1 MADFAVST
9 KYTAVDK
16 MSGPF
21 NKMKNTAMGFGSVLK
36 GVLSANIITAGFNR
50 LAGGVRETARAFVDF
65 DASITKA
72 GAKFKDMSKDAAT
85 AQKQMEGLK
94 AAARGVGAT
103 TEFNAT
109 EAAEGLD
116 FLAMAGFGVE
126 QSMAALPGV
135 VNLATAANADL
146 ATATDI
152 ASDSLGAF
160 NLMTEDTI
168 QLEKNLARV
177 NDVMAK
183 TTTTANTDLVTLFE
197 SVKKGAP
204 AFTAAGQSI
213 ETFSAL
219 AGIMANAGVK
229 GAESGTS
236 LRNVMLR
243 LSKPTDEAQK
253 VLDKLNVKTQDSQGN
268 FRDVVDI
275 LEDMETGLKD
285 MGSVQKTA
293 ALSTVFGAR
302 SVTGI
307 NILLAEGTDKLRD
320 YRKSL
325 ESATG
330 ASQTMADVIRG
341 SLDNRIKVL
350 QSSLT
355 EVGFKFIDA
364 FGDKLSQGL
373 NNVIIFTN
381 KISDFIERNKDLIA
395 LGIDQTINFIGEA
408 FRITGAIISTTVD
421 IIKTGIDTV
430 VRFKEV
436 FAILTGAVVAYKLV
450 VLAVNTVQAINI
462 GLMALAPVLSFIKV
476 MSSLAKTEG
485 ILATAQLAL
494 NMAMNANPIALVI
507 TGVAA
512 LVGLGVALYKNWDKV
527 GPVFEKVGRAIM
539 SFLLAPVN
547 MAINAIVGLL
557 TLVSKIPGMGDKM
570 QPAIDMMRKIQTGVN
585 TVTLKGDKEDITPS
599 SPSAPNEVD
608 ESAMREMLINS
619 RFNGTLNIA
628 GAPEGSEI
636 KTSQEAPGFDINM
649 LGVQGL

>member
-21 NKMKNTAMGFGSVLK
+21 GKMKKSATGFGNVLK

-50 LAGGVRETARAFVDF
+50 LTSGIRESSKAFIEF
-65 DASITKA
+65 DASVTKA
-72 GAKFKDMSKDAAT
+72 GAKFKDMSQDAAI
-85 AQKQMEGLK
+85 AEKQMNNLK
-94 AAARGVGAT
+94 SAARGVGAE

-109 EAAEGLD
+109 EAAEGLE
-116 FLAMAGFGVE
+116 FLAMAGFGVS
-126 QSMAALPGV
+126 QSIAALPGV

-219 AGIMANAGVK
+219 AGVMANAGVK

-253 VLDKLNVKTQDSQGN
+253 VLNKLNVRTQDSQGN
-268 FRDVVDI
+268 FKDIVDI
-275 LEDMETGLKD
+275 LADMETGLKG
-285 MGSVQKTA
+285 MGSAQRTA
-293 ALSTVFGAR
+293 ALSTIFGAR

-325 ESATG
+325 ENSAG
-330 ASQTMADVIRG
+330 ASQTMADIIRS

-355 EVGFKFIDA
+355 EVGFKFIEA
-364 FGDKLSQGL
+364 FGDKLSNGL
-373 NNVIIFTN
+373 NNIIIATN
-381 KISDFIERNKDLIA
+381 KVSDFIERNKDLIS
-395 LGIDQTINFIGEA
+395 LGIDQTISFIGEA
-408 FRITGAIISTTVD
+408 FRVAGEIIQNTFG

-430 VRFKEV
+430 IRFKEV
-436 FAILTGAVVAYKLV
+436 FGVLTGAFVAYKIAI
-450 VLAVNTVQAINI
+450 LAVNTAQAIQV
-462 GLMALAPVLSFIKV
+462 GLMALAPVLNFIKV

-494 NMAMNANPIALVI
+494 NMAMNANPIALIV

-527 GPVFEKVGRAIM
+527 APVFEKVGRAIM
-539 SFLLAPVN
+539 SFLLAPIN
-547 MAINAIVGLL
+547 LAIDAVKGLL
-557 TLVSKIPGMGDKM
+557 NLVSKIPGVEDKM
-570 QPAIDMMRKIQTGVN
+570 KGPIDALNKIQTGIN
-585 TVTLKGDKEDITPS
+585 TVTLKGQTTEQLPAPPT
-599 SPSAPNEVD
+599 APNQTE
-608 ESAMREMLINS
+608 ETALREMLINS
-619 RFNGTLNIA
+619 RFSGTLNIS
-628 GAPEGSEI
+628 GAPEGSEVI
-636 KTSQEAPGFDINM
+636 TSEEAPGFDINM